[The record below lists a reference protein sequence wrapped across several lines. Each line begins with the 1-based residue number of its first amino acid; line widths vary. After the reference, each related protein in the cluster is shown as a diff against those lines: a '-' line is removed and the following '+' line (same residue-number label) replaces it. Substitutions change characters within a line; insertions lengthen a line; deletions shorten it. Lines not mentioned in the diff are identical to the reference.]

1 MPPVKS
7 LISIVKEKLTG
18 SAKRDMIIG
27 EVLLQKK
34 IITRVQLEQ
43 ALKVQE
49 NKLIELGQ
57 AVAIGLII
65 VELGYASEEQLVNA
79 VNEHYKISVSSLS
92 DNIKGLVNILR
103 GTFVERLPAP
113 RFPIW
118 FQLSATTIL
127 VIVLTTA
134 VFNFVILSR
143 QQEQLYNQTVKIGQV
158 SVNYFDNN
166 AKIPLIEDDILQ
178 LNTIVKNASLVEG
191 LVYAFIVDNND
202 KVLAHTDL
210 SKVGK
215 PMEIFKNKNKVTQT
229 GADTWFNHVMPG
241 EKHVLNLSRPITFKG
256 KKLGSVHVGVSVDFI
271 QDMIMKERT
280 SIIMIT
286 LLVILF
292 STIVAVL
299 LGFRYSHPISKLMHA
314 TQEISRGNYRYRVD
328 LERNDEL
335 GNLAT
340 AFNRMNE
347 ELWKNSLMQ
356 ESFGK
361 YVGSEVLEMIM
372 ANPQST
378 WLKGR
383 RNKATVLFADIR
395 GFTSYSDANQ
405 PEHVVE
411 MLNEY
416 FTIATGSILEFGG
429 YIDKFI
435 GDAVLGVFGVPVFQK
450 NHTERAVRAALLLQH
465 KLREAGKHANKM
477 YASVGIGIDTG
488 IVVSGNLGSQV
499 KMEYTVIGNSVNVA
513 SRLNGIAGPGEIII
527 SKNVHE
533 EVLDIINAEAMPA
546 QLIKGKP
553 EPLEIYKIQ
562 NLKERPNAEYK
573 NAVSN

>member
-7 LISIVKEKLTG
+7 LISIVKDKLTG
-18 SAKRDMIIG
+18 SAKKDMIIG
-27 EVLLQKK
+27 EVLREKK
-34 IITRVQLEQ
+34 IITKEQLDH

-49 NKLIELGQ
+49 EKLIELGQ

-65 VELGYASEEQLVNA
+65 VELGYATEEELVKA

-92 DNIKGLVNILR
+92 DNIKGLVSILR

-113 RFPIW
+113 RIPIW
-118 FQLSATTIL
+118 FQLSVTTIL
-127 VIVLTTA
+127 VIVITTT
-134 VFNFVILSR
+134 VFNFVILNR
-143 QQEQLYNQTVKIGQV
+143 QKEQLYDQTVKIGLV
-158 SVNYFDNN
+158 SINYFDNN

-178 LNTIVKNASLVEG
+178 LNTIVKNATLVKG
-191 LVYAFIVDNND
+191 LLYAFIVDNNNT
-202 KVLAHTDL
+202 VLAHTDL
-210 SKVGK
+210 NKISK
-215 PMEIFKNKNKVTQT
+215 PMETFNHKEKVTLK
-229 GADTWFNHVMPG
+229 GEDTYFNYILPDG
-241 EKHVLNLSRPITFKG
+241 KHVLNLTRSIMFKK
-256 KKLGSVHVGVSVDFI
+256 KKLGHVHVGVSIDFI
-271 QDMIMKERT
+271 QDLIIKERT

-292 STIVAVL
+292 SIIIAVM
-299 LGFRYSHPISKLMHA
+299 LGFRYSRPISKLVHA
-314 TQEISRGNYRYRVD
+314 TQEISRGNYRHKVE
-328 LERNDEL
+328 LQRNDEL

-340 AFNRMNE
+340 AFNQMNE

-383 RNKATVLFADIR
+383 RNKATILFADIR

-411 MLNEY
+411 MLNEF
-416 FTIATGSILEFGG
+416 FTIATNSILEFGG

-435 GDAVLGVFGVPVFQK
+435 GDAVLGVFGVPVYQK
-450 NHTERAVRAALLLQH
+450 NHTERAVRAAIFLQH
-465 KLREAGKHANKM
+465 KLQEASKNANKM
-477 YASVGIGIDTG
+477 YASVGVGIDTG
-488 IVVSGNLGSQV
+488 VVVSGNIGSQV

-527 SKNVHE
+527 SKNVFD
-533 EVLDIINAEAMPA
+533 EVEDVIAAKALPA
-546 QLIKGKP
+546 QLVKGKP
-553 EPLEIYKIQ
+553 DPLEIFKIL
-562 NLKERPNAEYK
+562 NIKERPNVK
-573 NAVSN
+573 IAV

>member
-7 LISIVKEKLTG
+7 LISIVKKKLTG

-27 EVLLQKK
+27 EVLRQKK
-34 IITRVQLEQ
+34 IITKEQLEH

-49 NKLIELGQ
+49 EKLIELGQ

-65 VELGYASEEQLVNA
+65 VELGYAEEEALVKA

-103 GTFVERLPAP
+103 GTFVDRLPAP

-118 FQLSATTIL
+118 FQLTVTTIF
-127 VIVLTTA
+127 VIVLTTT
-134 VFNFVILSR
+134 VFNFVILKR
-143 QQEQLYNQTVKIGQV
+143 QEEQLYDQTVKIGLV

-166 AKIPLIEDDILQ
+166 AKIPLIEGDVLQ

-191 LVYAFIVDNND
+191 LVYAFIIDNHG

-215 PMEIFKNKNKVTQT
+215 PMEKFNHKKKVTKL
-229 GADTWFNHVMPG
+229 GDDTYFDHIMPDQ
-241 EKHVLNLSRPITFKG
+241 KHVLNLTRSIAFKG
-256 KKLGSVHVGVSVDFI
+256 KQLGHVHVGVSIDFI
-271 QDMIMKERT
+271 QDLIIRERA

-286 LLVILF
+286 LLVILL
-292 STIVAVL
+292 STIVAAM
-299 LGFRYSHPISKLMHA
+299 LGYRYSHPISKLLHA
-314 TQEISRGNYRYRVD
+314 TQEISRGNYRYKVD
-328 LERNDEL
+328 LKRNDEL
-335 GNLAT
+335 GNLAA
-340 AFNRMNE
+340 AFNQMNE

-361 YVGSEVLEMIM
+361 YVGSEILEMIM

-383 RNKATVLFADIR
+383 RNKATILFADIR
-395 GFTSYSDANQ
+395 GFTSYSDNNQ

-416 FTIATGSILEFGG
+416 FTIATNAILEFGG

-435 GDAVLGVFGVPVFQK
+435 GDAVLGIFGVPVFQK
-450 NHTERAVRAALLLQH
+450 NHTERAVKAALFLQQ
-465 KLREAGKHANKM
+465 KLKEAGENENKM
-477 YASVGIGIDTG
+477 YSSVGIGIDTG
-488 IVVSGNLGSQV
+488 IVVSGNIGSQV
-499 KMEYTVIGNSVNVA
+499 KMEYTVIGNSVNIA
-513 SRLNGIAGPGEIII
+513 SRLNGIAGSGEIII
-527 SKNVHE
+527 SKTVYE
-533 EVLDIINAEAMPA
+533 EVIDVIHAETLPA
-546 QLIKGKP
+546 QMIKGKS
-553 EPLEIYKIQ
+553 EPLEIFKIQ
-562 NLKERPNAEYK
+562 GLKEKPDAKYK
-573 NAVSN
+573 NAV